1 MSWAKRQNDGTHVL
15 LEWLTNQV
23 CLFCMFLQVNNL
35 IYRHHM
41 QAKQFL
47 SSNVYQ
53 LVPLVLVGTS
63 VYWSPKQVSCIHIRD
78 QLTHVG
84 AGLRDGG
91 NGPVVDISDRNKLDP
106 SELWTSLLQ
115 ELWNPVAVEAAP
127 VEIHLPQVLELQ
139 QSLKHFKTELEIS
152 R

>member
-1 MSWAKRQNDGTHVL
+1 
-15 LEWLTNQV
+15 
-23 CLFCMFLQVNNL
+23 
-35 IYRHHM
+35 M
-41 QAKQFL
+41 QAKQSLFLAKYYLNFCSFL

-63 VYWSPKQVSCIHIRD
+63 VYRSPKQVSCIHIRD

-106 SELWTSLLQ
+106 SEL
-115 ELWNPVAVEAAP
+115 
-127 VEIHLPQVLELQ
+127 
-139 QSLKHFKTELEIS
+139 
-152 R
+152 